1 MRLATIDD
9 GTRDGELVVVHSDG
23 ARAAR
28 AAAVAPTLQR
38 ALDAWSTTE
47 PELRALAVR
56 VERGE
61 VPLFALDFEKV
72 RAPLPRAY
80 EWVDGS
86 AYINHIILVRKARNA
101 EPPKTLRTDPL
112 VYQGGSSDMLGCRQD
127 IELVDPEWG
136 LDFEAELGVILDDT
150 PLGTSAEEAA
160 RHVKLLVL
168 LNDVTLRNL
177 VPAELEKGFGFFT
190 SKPATG
196 FAPFAITP
204 DELGDAWRGGRGHL
218 PLRSTLNGVL
228 VGDPNAGPEMHF
240 SFFDLVA
247 HITKTRRYGAGTI
260 LGSGTVSNEDRARGI
275 SCLAERRMI
284 EIIDG
289 GKPITPFM
297 KEGDTIQ
304 IELSDTAGRNVFG
317 TIRQRVVR
325 HGGSR

>member
-9 GTRDGELVVVHSDG
+9 GTRDGELAVVHSDG

-28 AAAVAPTLQR
+28 ASAVAPTLQR
-38 ALDAWSTTE
+38 ALDSWSTAE
-47 PELRALAVR
+47 PELRALVRR
-56 VERGE
+56 VESGD
-61 VPLFALDFEKV
+61 VPLFDLDFTKV

-101 EPPKTLRTDPL
+101 EPPKTLRSDPL

-150 PLGTSAEEAA
+150 PLGTSAEEAGQ
-160 RHVKLLVL
+160 HVKLLVM

-177 VPAELEKGFGFFT
+177 VPGELEKGFGFFT

-196 FAPFAITP
+196 FAPFAVTP
-204 DELGDAWRGGRGHL
+204 DELGDAWRGGRVHL
-218 PLRSTLNGVL
+218 PLRSTLNGTL

-240 SFFDLVA
+240 SFFDLIA

-275 SCLAERRMI
+275 SCLAERRMV

-289 GKPITPFM
+289 GKPSTPFM
-297 KEGDTIQ
+297 SEGDTIH
-304 IELSDTAGRNVFG
+304 IEMIDANGRNVFG
-317 TIRQRVVR
+317 TIQQRVAR
-325 HGGSR
+325 YGAKR

>member
-1 MRLATIDD
+1 
-9 GTRDGELVVVHSDG
+9 
-23 ARAAR
+23 
-28 AAAVAPTLQR
+28 
-38 ALDAWSTTE
+38 
-47 PELRALAVR
+47 
-56 VERGE
+56 
-61 VPLFALDFEKV
+61 
-72 RAPLPRAY
+72 
-80 EWVDGS
+80 
-86 AYINHIILVRKARNA
+86 
-101 EPPKTLRTDPL
+101 
-112 VYQGGSSDMLGCRQD
+112 
-127 IELVDPEWG
+127 
-136 LDFEAELGVILDDT
+136 
-150 PLGTSAEEAA
+150 
-160 RHVKLLVL
+160 
-168 LNDVTLRNL
+168 LRNL

-204 DELGDAWRGGRGHL
+204 DELGDAWRGGRVHL